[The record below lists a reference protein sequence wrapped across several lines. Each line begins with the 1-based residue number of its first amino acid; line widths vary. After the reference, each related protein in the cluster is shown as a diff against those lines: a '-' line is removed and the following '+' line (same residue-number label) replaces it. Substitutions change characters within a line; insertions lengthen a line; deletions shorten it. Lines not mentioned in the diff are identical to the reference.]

1 MLWLTACFL
10 LRTKD
15 ANYFGK
21 ANLCSVSSPFSYL
34 DRFILIVFCYLSWL
48 KVNLLWNKRSSFLG
62 LLMPFFLILNSKDN
76 LWSQKLW
83 RSLSGFTCCIQGL
96 GCCAFETK
104 DKQKAHFCE
113 RQKKTKFSLSSMHKI
128 WSKTAIWKNEKVKQS
143 IERSY
148 VVSRNKKKSTF
159 LTM

>member
-76 LWSQKLW
+76 LWSQQLW

-96 GCCAFETK
+96 GCCASLHG
-104 DKQKAHFCE
+104 QKGWFFFISAYN
-113 RQKKTKFSLSSMHKI
+113 I
-128 WSKTAIWKNEKVKQS
+128 WSFNKLFYIFVFPNGSLWSSFVHGGKTEFW
-143 IERSY
+143 
-148 VVSRNKKKSTF
+148 F
-159 LTM
+159 L